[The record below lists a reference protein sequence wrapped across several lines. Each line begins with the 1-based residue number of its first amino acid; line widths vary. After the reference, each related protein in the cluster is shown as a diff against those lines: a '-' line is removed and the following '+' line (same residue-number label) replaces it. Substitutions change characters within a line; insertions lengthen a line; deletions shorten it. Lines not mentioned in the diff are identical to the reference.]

1 MSLVEAAPIAAHSAA
16 PTLPR
21 LESSGEAEGGSQ
33 GWRSPNGGPHPSN
46 AQQDYSVV
54 MLVKTVGSLV
64 GAPVMTF
71 AWVKG
76 IGLGGA
82 ALGLPYFLSAVS
94 TDLDRLD
101 DERVGRLMAECADTL
116 LERGYSAMFSE
127 IVMRC

>member
-1 MSLVEAAPIAAHSAA
+1 MTSDFTRSGPSHDSEENAGRSQRPS
-16 PTLPR
+16 
-21 LESSGEAEGGSQ
+21 ES
-33 GWRSPNGGPHPSN
+33 RHPSS

-64 GAPVMTF
+64 GAPVMTL

-94 TDLDRLD
+94 ANLAYGGK
-101 DERVGRLMAECADTL
+101 E
-116 LERGYSAMFSE
+116 Y
-127 IVMRC
+127 